1 MDKLFTKMKDNVKT
15 FIGLGSNIGNR
26 EENIIKTI
34 DFIAQKYNVISK
46 SSLYTSE
53 PWGYNSSS
61 QFVNAVICIKTNEDP
76 ITLFQFLKNT
86 EIKFGRIQK
95 KTEQYE
101 DRIIDLDI
109 LFIGDLV
116 LKNEFLTIPHKEI
129 QNRKFV
135 LVPLNEIEPN
145 LNHPFLNTTVNKL
158 LEKCSDTSFMEQIIY
173 KL

>member
-1 MDKLFTKMKDNVKT
+1 MKDNEIT

-26 EENIIKTI
+26 EGNIIKTI
-34 DFIAQKYNVISK
+34 EFISQNYNVISK

-53 PWGYNSSS
+53 PWGYDSSS
-61 QFVNAVICIKTNEDP
+61 QFINAVICIETQEDP
-76 ITLFQFLKNT
+76 ITLFHFLKNT
-86 EIKFGRIQK
+86 EIKLGRTPK

-135 LVPLNEIEPN
+135 LKPLNDIAPTFLHPILQKTILQLLIECKDK
-145 LNHPFLNTTVNKL
+145 TL
-158 LEKCSDTSFMEQIIY
+158 LEQITN
-173 KL
+173 K

>member
-1 MDKLFTKMKDNVKT
+1 MKDNVKT
-15 FIGLGSNIGNR
+15 YIGLGSNIGNR
-26 EENIIKTI
+26 VENIIKTI
-34 DFIAQKYNVISK
+34 NFIAQKYNVTSK

-61 QFVNAVICIKTNEDP
+61 QFVNSVICIETKEDP
-76 ITLFQFLKNT
+76 ITLFHFLKNT
-86 EIKFGRIQK
+86 EIKFGRIQN

-109 LFIGDLV
+109 LFVGDLIV
-116 LKNEFLTIPHKEI
+116 KNEFLTIPHKEI

-135 LVPLNEIEPN
+135 LVPLDEIEPN
-145 LNHPFLNTTVNKL
+145 LNHPILNTTVNKL
-158 LEKCSDTSFMEQIIY
+158 LEKCSDTSFMEQLTY

>member
-1 MDKLFTKMKDNVKT
+1 MKDYVKT

-34 DFIAQKYNVISK
+34 DFISQKYNVTSK

-61 QFVNAVICIKTNEDP
+61 QFVNAVICLETKEDP
-76 ITLFQFLKNT
+76 ITLFHFLKTT
-86 EIKFGRIQK
+86 EIKFGRTHK

-109 LFIGDLV
+109 LFIGDLI

-135 LVPLNEIEPN
+135 LVPLDEIEPN
-145 LNHPFLNTTVNKL
+145 LNHPILNTTVNKL
-158 LEKCSDTSFMEQIIY
+158 LENCSDTSFMEQLTY